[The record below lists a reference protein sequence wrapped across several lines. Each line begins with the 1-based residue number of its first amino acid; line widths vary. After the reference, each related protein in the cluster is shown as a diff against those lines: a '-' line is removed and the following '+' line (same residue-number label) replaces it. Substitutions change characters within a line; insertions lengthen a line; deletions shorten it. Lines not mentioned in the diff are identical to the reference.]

1 MQGLAEGFGRDG
13 LRLAPG
19 VADDGEGQR
28 ILQGKRRAG
37 ELGLEREKI

>member
-13 LRLAPG
+13 LGLAPS
-19 VADDGEGQR
+19 VADDGEGR
-28 ILQGKRRAG
+28 WILQGNWRAG